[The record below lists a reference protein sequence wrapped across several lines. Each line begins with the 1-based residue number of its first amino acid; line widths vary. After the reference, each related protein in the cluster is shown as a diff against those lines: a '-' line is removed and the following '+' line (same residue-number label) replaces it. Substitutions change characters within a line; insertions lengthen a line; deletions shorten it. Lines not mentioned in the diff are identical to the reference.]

1 MRRKNFRYPV
11 TSLAGS
17 TPGNIFKI
25 IKSQQTAPRY
35 YLKLGLSFI
44 VAIIFSFFNLLENL
58 LRRKQIR
65 NFKLKEPP
73 LFIIGFNRSG
83 TTLLHNLLCQ
93 DPESGY
99 TTTLQTV
106 FPSCFLTQ
114 QWWLGPVFNYLV
126 PAQRPFDNVSMDKDF
141 PQEEE
146 FAMANLQP
154 YSVYNFF
161 LFPSAFDHFV
171 DHDYFTEMLPAAGL
185 AKWKKEYHK
194 MMVKSLLNTKGTRYV
209 SKNPVNIPRMK
220 ILKELYPH
228 ARFIFIYRDPYVV
241 VESFYH
247 FILAIFPGI
256 QLQEVPAD
264 FSRRNVA
271 RFYSIAMTHYLEMKK
286 KSSTPIAFEIRMEDF
301 VKDKIGGLRNLYSAL
316 GIEKFEASA
325 VAFENYLASNH
336 YSRNESYEIDKET
349 IQYVNLYATPIVE
362 HFGYPLRTIPTGK
375 TGAFD

>member
-1 MRRKNFRYPV
+1 MRRKSFRYPI

-17 TPGNIFKI
+17 TPGNFIKI
-25 IKSQQTAPRY
+25 LKTQRVEPRY
-35 YLKLGLSFI
+35 YLKITLSFV
-44 VAIIFSFFNLLENL
+44 VALIFSLFNLVEQLF
-58 LRRKQIR
+58 RRKQIS

-73 LFIIGFNRSG
+73 VFIIGFNRSG

-93 DPESGY
+93 DPKAGY

-106 FPSCFLTQ
+106 FPHCFLTQ
-114 QWWLGPVFNYLV
+114 QWWLGPLFNYLV
-126 PAQRPFDNVSMDKDF
+126 PAQRPFDNISMDMNF

-146 FAMANLQP
+146 FALGNLQP

-161 LFPSAFDHFV
+161 LFPVAFDHFV
-171 DHDYFTEMLPAAGL
+171 DHDYFTDKLPASDL
-185 AKWKKEYHK
+185 AKWKKEYQQ
-194 MMVKSLLNTKGTRYV
+194 MVVKSLLNTKEERYV
-209 SKNPVNIPRMK
+209 SKNPNNIPRME
-220 ILKELYPH
+220 ILKELYPQ

-286 KSSTPIAFEIRMEDF
+286 KSSSPIAYEIRMEDF
-301 VKDKIGGLRNLYSAL
+301 VKDKIGGLKNLYSAFGL
-316 GIEKFEASA
+316 ENFEASA
-325 VAFENYLASNH
+325 IAFENYLASNH

-349 IQYVNLYATPIVE
+349 IQYVNHYATPIVE